1 MDRLTGVRSAST
13 LELEQLIVQEPTV
26 PMMCG
31 DMLHVD
37 LPECPF
43 DLGSRPYEGDSWS
56 WWSGTTEFAL
66 N

>member
-1 MDRLTGVRSAST
+1 MDTLTEVGSPST
-13 LELEQLIVQEPTV
+13 LNLEQLIAREPIVQV
-26 PMMCG
+26 MCG

-43 DLGSRPYEGDSWS
+43 DLGSRPYEGDSWL
-56 WWSGTTEFAL
+56 WSGTTEFAL